1 MEKGLMVESY
11 RKMVLIRKFE
21 MCASKLFAQ
30 NKLPG
35 FLHLYVGE
43 EAVATGVCSA
53 LEVTDYITST
63 HRGHGH
69 LIAKGG
75 DVKKMMAELFAKET
89 GYCKGKGGSM
99 HISDSDKGIL
109 GANGIVGAGIPIA
122 TGAAFASKYKGDGRV
137 AVSFFGDGA
146 ANRGTF
152 HEALN
157 MAACEAME
165 MGAAAIMAN
174 TAIAT
179 AGDVPEMA
187 AAFKLPAVFVCENN
201 LFAISVC
208 ARYHMAISD
217 ISDRA
222 AAYGMPGYSI
232 DGNDVELVYETTKAA
247 VERARRGEGPTLI
260 ECKTW
265 RHRGHYEG
273 DPDDYRTAEEKAE
286 WMQKDPIERLAK
298 RLIEEGICT
307 QAELDAIAS
316 DADKLLAEAIDEAEA
331 APVPSVSALMADIYK
346 E

>member
-43 EAVATGVCSA
+43 EAVATGVCSD

-99 HISDSDKGIL
+99 HISDRDKGIL

-157 MAACEAME
+157 
-165 MGAAAIMAN
+165 
-174 TAIAT
+174 
-179 AGDVPEMA
+179 MA

-232 DGNDVELVYETTKAA
+232 DGNDVELVYETAKAA

>member
-99 HISDSDKGIL
+99 HISDRDKCIL

-157 MAACEAME
+157 
-165 MGAAAIMAN
+165 
-174 TAIAT
+174 
-179 AGDVPEMA
+179 MA

>member
-21 MCASKLFAQ
+21 MCASNLFAQ

-99 HISDSDKGIL
+99 HISDRDKGIL

-157 MAACEAME
+157 
-165 MGAAAIMAN
+165 
-174 TAIAT
+174 
-179 AGDVPEMA
+179 MA

>member
-99 HISDSDKGIL
+99 HISDRDKGIL

-157 MAACEAME
+157 
-165 MGAAAIMAN
+165 
-174 TAIAT
+174 
-179 AGDVPEMA
+179 MA

-316 DADKLLAEAIDEAEA
+316 DADKLLSEAIDEAEA

>member
-99 HISDSDKGIL
+99 HISDRDKGIL

-157 MAACEAME
+157 MAAA
-165 MGAAAIMAN
+165 
-174 TAIAT
+174 
-179 AGDVPEMA
+179 V
-187 AAFKLPAVFVCENN
+187 KLPAVFVCENN

>member
-99 HISDSDKGIL
+99 HISDRDKGIL

-157 MAACEAME
+157 
-165 MGAAAIMAN
+165 
-174 TAIAT
+174 
-179 AGDVPEMA
+179 MA

-346 E
+346 K

>member
-99 HISDSDKGIL
+99 HISDRDKGIL

-157 MAACEAME
+157 MAA
-165 MGAAAIMAN
+165 
-174 TAIAT
+174 
-179 AGDVPEMA
+179 
-187 AAFKLPAVFVCENN
+187 AFKLPAVFVCENN

-208 ARYHMAISD
+208 ACYHMAISD

>member
-1 MEKGLMVESY
+1 MAISKEQMKDMYVKMRRIRDFESTAA
-11 RKMVLIRKFE
+11 R
-21 MCASKLFAQ
+21 LFAEG
-30 NKLPG
+30 KIPG
-35 FLHLYVGE
+35 FVHLYLGE
-43 EAVATGVCSA
+43 EAIAPAVCEC
-53 LEVTDYITST
+53 LRDDDFITST

-69 LIAKGG
+69 IIAKGG
-75 DVKKMMAELFAKET
+75 DLNLMMAELFGRET

-99 HISDSDKGIL
+99 HISDRDKGIL

-157 MAACEAME
+157 
-165 MGAAAIMAN
+165 
-174 TAIAT
+174 
-179 AGDVPEMA
+179 MA

>member
-1 MEKGLMVESY
+1 MEKSLMVESY

-99 HISDSDKGIL
+99 HISDRDKGIL

-157 MAACEAME
+157 
-165 MGAAAIMAN
+165 
-174 TAIAT
+174 
-179 AGDVPEMA
+179 MA

>member
-99 HISDSDKGIL
+99 HISDRDKGIL

-157 MAACEAME
+157 
-165 MGAAAIMAN
+165 
-174 TAIAT
+174 
-179 AGDVPEMA
+179 MA

-232 DGNDVELVYETTKAA
+232 DGNDVELVYENTKAA

>member
-1 MEKGLMVESY
+1 
-11 RKMVLIRKFE
+11 
-21 MCASKLFAQ
+21 
-30 NKLPG
+30 
-35 FLHLYVGE
+35 
-43 EAVATGVCSA
+43 
-53 LEVTDYITST
+53 
-63 HRGHGH
+63 
-69 LIAKGG
+69 
-75 DVKKMMAELFAKET
+75 
-89 GYCKGKGGSM
+89 M
-99 HISDSDKGIL
+99 HISDRDKGIL

-157 MAACEAME
+157 
-165 MGAAAIMAN
+165 
-174 TAIAT
+174 
-179 AGDVPEMA
+179 MA

>member
-99 HISDSDKGIL
+99 HISDRDKGIL

-157 MAACEAME
+157 
-165 MGAAAIMAN
+165 
-174 TAIAT
+174 
-179 AGDVPEMA
+179 MA

-247 VERARRGEGPTLI
+247 VERTRRGEGPTLI

-273 DPDDYRTAEEKAE
+273 DPDDYRTAEEKSE

>member
-99 HISDSDKGIL
+99 HISDRDKGIL

-157 MAACEAME
+157 
-165 MGAAAIMAN
+165 
-174 TAIAT
+174 
-179 AGDVPEMA
+179 MA

-273 DPDDYRTAEEKAE
+273 DPDDYRTAEEKSE

>member
-99 HISDSDKGIL
+99 HISDRDKGIL

-157 MAACEAME
+157 
-165 MGAAAIMAN
+165 
-174 TAIAT
+174 
-179 AGDVPEMA
+179 MA

-331 APVPSVSALMADIYK
+331 APVPACPPSWPTFIRNK
-346 E
+346 EEIL

>member
-11 RKMVLIRKFE
+11 RKKVLIRKFE
-21 MCASKLFAQ
+21 MCATKLFAQ
-30 NKLPG
+30 HNLPR

-99 HISDSDKGIL
+99 HISDRDKGIL

-157 MAACEAME
+157 
-165 MGAAAIMAN
+165 
-174 TAIAT
+174 
-179 AGDVPEMA
+179 MA

-331 APVPSVSALMADIYK
+331 APVPSVSALMADIYQ

>member
-1 MEKGLMVESY
+1 MEEGLMVESY

-99 HISDSDKGIL
+99 HISDRDKGIL

-157 MAACEAME
+157 
-165 MGAAAIMAN
+165 
-174 TAIAT
+174 
-179 AGDVPEMA
+179 MA